1 MIRNTYKTNKK
12 ISKLFYIIMTI
23 IIVWFI
29 GMQIFG
35 PNEHVFDQSGHSIVY
50 HGAFTWEKSDGTKQK
65 ISVPGRYKVP
75 VKQTMV
81 ITTTLPDDYNEN
93 MIAIR
98 SSLQDVRFY
107 IDGELRREYNARRMH
122 KFGKNSASRYV
133 FCKTSSD
140 DAGKKL
146 RLELT
151 TNTTNYSGVVNTIY
165 CGDQMQIWSYIFSQN
180 SSETVIGLFIFFTS
194 VATILFSIALSIVY
208 KTKFDIEYLGWCMLM
223 ESVWM
228 IGESKV
234 RQLLV
239 PNATGLAASCFIM
252 IMLCPLPISLYI
264 NSLQQGRYKKIF
276 HWICFAASLNFIIST
291 ILHIAGIADY
301 IETMSVAHVILI
313 ITFLAVILTFL
324 IEYWNHKDRSD
335 RLLFFGLVITM
346 LAVIFEVAS
355 VYYTVSVCGIFIGIA
370 ILILLFINI
379 IRTIHIIRDI
389 IKKQQREEL
398 DKRKKHME
406 EMSLQLM
413 KMLSTTIEAKD
424 EYTRGHSHRVAEYSV
439 LIARELGW
447 SGKDLENL
455 KNATYLHDIG
465 KIGIPDTILNKP
477 TKLTDEEFSIIKEH
491 TTIGANILKNI
502 SLIDHVQEIV
512 RNHHE
517 RYDGN
522 GYPDGL
528 KGEEI
533 PIRARIVAVAD
544 SYDAMSSHRIYRNQ
558 LPLEKIIRELEHN
571 KGTQFDPEIAD
582 IFLKL
587 LSEDRVHVKEDYLSM
602 AENDQLPEAEIEMSK
617 FISDIMSTL
626 RTQKNRENLDFLTG
640 LPTRNKGEQVVA
652 QLMQRHSGCLAFM
665 DMDNLKTVND
675 IYGHKAGDR
684 VLKLLGT
691 LLLEYTSECIVCR
704 LGGDEFLLFMPDA
717 NKNDITELMKDIFDK
732 FNARK
737 EQDHELHAASISA
750 GLYMCNIGE
759 SFEECYNKADKA
771 LYFVKQNGKSDFSF
785 YQQISES
792 ACEDRATGKDLAL
805 IAKALR
811 ESGNYSGALD
821 LDYREFS
828 KIYEYMNH
836 LGARYKYHC
845 YLVMVTMETTP
856 DYVMYIENIEHALDC
871 MEQAIRQK
879 IRKVDVCTRY
889 SSMQYLII
897 LFEADETKI
906 PQVMDRIFI
915 EYYKLYSK
923 HHFEPSYEYL
933 PIMIEE
939 SSGSKETITTDK

>member
-1 MIRNTYKTNKK
+1 MIRKTYKTNKK

-23 IIVWFI
+23 IIAWFI

-50 HGAFTWEKSDGTKQK
+50 HGAFIWEKSDGTKQK

-75 VKQTMV
+75 AKQTMV

-93 MIAIR
+93 MIAIH

-107 IDGELRREYNARRMH
+107 IDGELRREYNAKRMH
-122 KFGKNSASRYV
+122 RFGKNSASRYV

-140 DAGKKL
+140 DAGKEL

-180 SSETVIGLFIFFTS
+180 SSETVIGIFLFFTS
-194 VATILFSIALSIVY
+194 VVTILFSIALGIVY
-208 KTKFDIEYLGWCMLM
+208 KTKFDMEYLGWCMLM
-223 ESVWM
+223 GSVWM

-301 IETMSVAHVILI
+301 IETMPVAHVILI

-346 LAVIFEVAS
+346 LAVIFEAAS
-355 VYYTVSVCGIFIGIA
+355 VYYTVSVSGIFIGIA

-665 DMDNLKTVND
+665 DMDNLKTIND

-732 FNARK
+732 FNTRK

-759 SFEECYNKADKA
+759 SFEECYTKADKA

-785 YQQISES
+785 YRQISEVH
-792 ACEDRATGKDLAL
+792 CENHATGKDLDL

-821 LDYREFS
+821 LDYREFA

>member
-1 MIRNTYKTNKK
+1 MR
-12 ISKLFYIIMTI
+12 
-23 IIVWFI
+23 
-29 GMQIFG
+29 
-35 PNEHVFDQSGHSIVY
+35 
-50 HGAFTWEKSDGTKQK
+50 
-65 ISVPGRYKVP
+65 
-75 VKQTMV
+75 
-81 ITTTLPDDYNEN
+81 
-93 MIAIR
+93 
-98 SSLQDVRFY
+98 
-107 IDGELRREYNARRMH
+107 
-122 KFGKNSASRYV
+122 
-133 FCKTSSD
+133 
-140 DAGKKL
+140 
-146 RLELT
+146 
-151 TNTTNYSGVVNTIY
+151 
-165 CGDQMQIWSYIFSQN
+165 
-180 SSETVIGLFIFFTS
+180 
-194 VATILFSIALSIVY
+194 
-208 KTKFDIEYLGWCMLM
+208 
-223 ESVWM
+223 
-228 IGESKV
+228 
-234 RQLLV
+234 
-239 PNATGLAASCFIM
+239 
-252 IMLCPLPISLYI
+252 
-264 NSLQQGRYKKIF
+264 
-276 HWICFAASLNFIIST
+276 
-291 ILHIAGIADY
+291 
-301 IETMSVAHVILI
+301 
-313 ITFLAVILTFL
+313 
-324 IEYWNHKDRSD
+324 
-335 RLLFFGLVITM
+335 
-346 LAVIFEVAS
+346 
-355 VYYTVSVCGIFIGIA
+355 
-370 ILILLFINI
+370 
-379 IRTIHIIRDI
+379 
-389 IKKQQREEL
+389 
-398 DKRKKHME
+398 
-406 EMSLQLM
+406 
-413 KMLSTTIEAKD
+413 
-424 EYTRGHSHRVAEYSV
+424 
-439 LIARELGW
+439 
-447 SGKDLENL
+447 
-455 KNATYLHDIG
+455 
-465 KIGIPDTILNKP
+465 
-477 TKLTDEEFSIIKEH
+477 
-491 TTIGANILKNI
+491 
-502 SLIDHVQEIV
+502 
-512 RNHHE
+512 
-517 RYDGN
+517 
-522 GYPDGL
+522 
-528 KGEEI
+528 
-533 PIRARIVAVAD
+533 
-544 SYDAMSSHRIYRNQ
+544 SHRIYRNQ

-675 IYGHKAGDR
+675 IYGHKAGNR

-845 YLVMVTMETTP
+845 YLVMVTLDTTP

-923 HHFEPSYEYL
+923 HRFEPSYEYL

-939 SSGSKETITTDK
+939 SSGSKETHNNR

>member
-1 MIRNTYKTNKK
+1 MR
-12 ISKLFYIIMTI
+12 
-23 IIVWFI
+23 
-29 GMQIFG
+29 
-35 PNEHVFDQSGHSIVY
+35 
-50 HGAFTWEKSDGTKQK
+50 
-65 ISVPGRYKVP
+65 
-75 VKQTMV
+75 
-81 ITTTLPDDYNEN
+81 
-93 MIAIR
+93 
-98 SSLQDVRFY
+98 
-107 IDGELRREYNARRMH
+107 RRMH

-301 IETMSVAHVILI
+301 IETMPVAHVILI

-346 LAVIFEVAS
+346 LAVIFEAAS

>member
-1 MIRNTYKTNKK
+1 MIRKNYKTNKK
-12 ISKLFYIIMTI
+12 ISRLFYIIMTVI
-23 IIVWFI
+23 IIWFV

-35 PNEHVFDQSGHSIVY
+35 PNEHIFDQSGHSIIY
-50 HGAFTWEKSDGTKQK
+50 DGTFTWVKADGAKQN
-65 ISVPGRYKVP
+65 ILVPGRYKVP
-75 VKQTMV
+75 AGQTMV
-81 ITTTLPDDYNEN
+81 ITTTLPDYYDEN
-93 MIAIR
+93 MIVIR
-98 SSLQDVRFY
+98 SSLQNVRFY
-107 IDGELRREYNARRMH
+107 VNGKLRRNYDAKRLHR
-122 KFGKNSASRYV
+122 FGKNSASRYV
-133 FCKTSSD
+133 FCKTSSA
-140 DAGKKL
+140 DAGKEL
-146 RLELT
+146 RLELVT
-151 TNTTNYSGVVNTIY
+151 HTSNYSGVVNTVY

-180 SSETVIGLFIFFTS
+180 STETVIGIFIFFTS
-194 VATILFSIALSIVY
+194 IVTILFSIALGIVY
-208 KTKFDIEYLGWCMLM
+208 KTKFDMEYLGWCMLM
-223 ESVWM
+223 CSVWM

-239 PNATGLAASCFIM
+239 PNASGLAVSCFVM

-264 NSLQQGRYKKIF
+264 NSLQQGKYKKLF
-276 HWICFAASLNFIIST
+276 LGICVIATLNFIICT
-291 ILHIAGIADY
+291 ILHLTGIADY
-301 IETMSVAHVILI
+301 IETLPVTHFILV
-313 ITFLAVILTFL
+313 ITFLAVIFSFL
-324 IEYWNHKDRSD
+324 IGYLDHKDRSD
-335 RLLFFGLVITM
+335 HMLFLGLLVTIF
-346 LAVIFEVAS
+346 AVIFEEIS
-355 VYYTVSVCGIFIGIA
+355 VYYTVSISGVFVGIA
-370 ILILLFINI
+370 MLILLFMNI

-389 IKKQQREEL
+389 IKQQQRQEL
-398 DKRKKHME
+398 DQRKKHMK

-413 KMLSTTIEAKD
+413 QMLSTTIEAKD

-447 SGKDLENL
+447 NEEDLEDL
-455 KNATYLHDIG
+455 KNAAYLHDIG

-477 TKLTDEEFSIIKEH
+477 TKLTEEEFSIIKEH

-533 PIRARIVAVAD
+533 PLRARIVAVAD
-544 SYDAMSSHRIYRNQ
+544 SYDAMSSQRIYRNQ
-558 LPLEKIIRELEHN
+558 LPFDKIILELERN
-571 KGTQFDPEIAD
+571 KGTQFDPKIAD

-587 LSEDRVHVKEDYLSM
+587 LNENRIHVKEDYLSM
-602 AENDQLPEAEIEMSK
+602 TESDQIPEAEIEMSQ
-617 FISDIMSTL
+617 FISDIMSTI
-626 RTQKNRENLDFLTG
+626 RTQKSRENLDFLTG

-691 LLLEYTSECIVCR
+691 LLLEYSSECIVCR

-717 NKNDITELMKDIFDK
+717 NRNDMTDLMTDIFEK
-732 FNARK
+732 FQSRK
-737 EQDHELHAASISA
+737 EEDHELHAASISA
-750 GLYMCNIGE
+750 GLYMCNVGD
-759 SFEECYNKADKA
+759 SFEECYMKADKA

-792 ACEDRATGKDLAL
+792 DCKDRATGKDLAL

-821 LDYREFS
+821 LDYREFA

-871 MEQAIRQK
+871 MEQAIRQR
-879 IRKVDVCTRY
+879 IRKVDICTRY

-897 LFEADETKI
+897 LFEADEAKI
-906 PQVMDRIFI
+906 GQVMDRIFI

-923 HHFEPSYEYL
+923 HHFEPTYEYL
-933 PIMIEE
+933 PIMRD
-939 SSGSKETITTDK
+939 ETPNL

>member
-1 MIRNTYKTNKK
+1 
-12 ISKLFYIIMTI
+12 
-23 IIVWFI
+23 
-29 GMQIFG
+29 
-35 PNEHVFDQSGHSIVY
+35 
-50 HGAFTWEKSDGTKQK
+50 
-65 ISVPGRYKVP
+65 
-75 VKQTMV
+75 MV

-194 VATILFSIALSIVY
+194 VATILFSIALGIVY

-301 IETMSVAHVILI
+301 IETMPVAHVILI

-346 LAVIFEVAS
+346 LAVIFEAAS

-939 SSGSKETITTDK
+939 SSGSKETHNNR

>member
-1 MIRNTYKTNKK
+1 MIRKTNKK

-23 IIVWFI
+23 IIAWFI

-35 PNEHVFDQSGHSIVY
+35 PNEHVFDQSGHSLVY
-50 HGAFTWEKSDGTKQK
+50 HGAFIWEKSDGTKQK

-75 VKQTMV
+75 AKQTMV

-107 IDGELRREYNARRMH
+107 IDEELRREYNARRMH

-165 CGDQMQIWSYIFSQN
+165 CGDQMQIWSHIFSQN
-180 SSETVIGLFIFFTS
+180 STETVIGIFLFFTS
-194 VATILFSIALSIVY
+194 VVTILFSIALGIVY
-208 KTKFDIEYLGWCMLM
+208 KTKFDMEYLGWCMLM
-223 ESVWM
+223 GSVWM

-252 IMLCPLPISLYI
+252 IMLCPLPISLYV

-301 IETMSVAHVILI
+301 IETMPVAHVILI
-313 ITFLAVILTFL
+313 ITFLAIILTFL
-324 IEYWNHKDRSD
+324 IGYWNHKDRSD

-346 LAVIFEVAS
+346 LAVIFEAVS
-355 VYYTVSVCGIFIGIA
+355 VYYTVSISGIFIGIA
-370 ILILLFINI
+370 ILMLLFINI

-413 KMLSTTIEAKD
+413 QMLSTTLEAKD

-447 SGKDLENL
+447 NEKDLENL
-455 KNATYLHDIG
+455 KNAAYLHDIG

-544 SYDAMSSHRIYRNQ
+544 SYDAMSSQRIYRNQ

-652 QLMQRHSGCLAFM
+652 QLMQRHSGYLAFM

-845 YLVMVTMETTP
+845 YLVMVTIETTP

>member
-1 MIRNTYKTNKK
+1 MIRKTNKK

-23 IIVWFI
+23 IIAWFI

-35 PNEHVFDQSGHSIVY
+35 PNEHVFDQSGHSLVY

-75 VKQTMV
+75 AKQTMV

-107 IDGELRREYNARRMH
+107 IDEELRREYNARRMH

-165 CGDQMQIWSYIFSQN
+165 CGDQMQIWSHIFSQN
-180 SSETVIGLFIFFTS
+180 STETVIGIFLFFTS
-194 VATILFSIALSIVY
+194 VVTILFSIALGIVY
-208 KTKFDIEYLGWCMLM
+208 KTKFDMEYLGWCMLM
-223 ESVWM
+223 GSVWM

-252 IMLCPLPISLYI
+252 IMLCPLPISLYV

-301 IETMSVAHVILI
+301 IETMPVAHVILI
-313 ITFLAVILTFL
+313 ITFLAIILTFL
-324 IEYWNHKDRSD
+324 IGYWNHKDRSD

-346 LAVIFEVAS
+346 LAVIFEAVS
-355 VYYTVSVCGIFIGIA
+355 VYYTVSISGIFIGIA
-370 ILILLFINI
+370 ILMLLFINI

-413 KMLSTTIEAKD
+413 QMLSTTLEAKD
-424 EYTRGHSHRVAEYSV
+424 EY
-439 LIARELGW
+439 
-447 SGKDLENL
+447 
-455 KNATYLHDIG
+455 
-465 KIGIPDTILNKP
+465 
-477 TKLTDEEFSIIKEH
+477 

-544 SYDAMSSHRIYRNQ
+544 SYDAMSSQRIYRNQ

>member
-1 MIRNTYKTNKK
+1 
-12 ISKLFYIIMTI
+12 
-23 IIVWFI
+23 
-29 GMQIFG
+29 
-35 PNEHVFDQSGHSIVY
+35 
-50 HGAFTWEKSDGTKQK
+50 
-65 ISVPGRYKVP
+65 
-75 VKQTMV
+75 MV

-107 IDGELRREYNARRMH
+107 IDEELRREYNARRMH

-165 CGDQMQIWSYIFSQN
+165 CGDQMQIWSHIFSQN
-180 SSETVIGLFIFFTS
+180 STETVIGIFLFFTS
-194 VATILFSIALSIVY
+194 VVTILFSIALGIVY
-208 KTKFDIEYLGWCMLM
+208 KTKFDMEYLGWCMLM
-223 ESVWM
+223 GSVWM

-252 IMLCPLPISLYI
+252 IMLCPLPISLYV

-301 IETMSVAHVILI
+301 IETMPVAHVILI
-313 ITFLAVILTFL
+313 ITFLAIILTFL
-324 IEYWNHKDRSD
+324 IGYWNHKDRSD

-346 LAVIFEVAS
+346 LAVIFEAVS
-355 VYYTVSVCGIFIGIA
+355 VYYTVSISGIFIGIA
-370 ILILLFINI
+370 ILMLLFINI

-413 KMLSTTIEAKD
+413 QMLSTTLEAKD

-447 SGKDLENL
+447 NEKDLENL
-455 KNATYLHDIG
+455 KNAAYLHDIG

-544 SYDAMSSHRIYRNQ
+544 SYDAMSSQRIYRNQ

>member
-1 MIRNTYKTNKK
+1 
-12 ISKLFYIIMTI
+12 
-23 IIVWFI
+23 
-29 GMQIFG
+29 
-35 PNEHVFDQSGHSIVY
+35 
-50 HGAFTWEKSDGTKQK
+50 
-65 ISVPGRYKVP
+65 
-75 VKQTMV
+75 
-81 ITTTLPDDYNEN
+81 
-93 MIAIR
+93 
-98 SSLQDVRFY
+98 
-107 IDGELRREYNARRMH
+107 
-122 KFGKNSASRYV
+122 
-133 FCKTSSD
+133 
-140 DAGKKL
+140 
-146 RLELT
+146 
-151 TNTTNYSGVVNTIY
+151 
-165 CGDQMQIWSYIFSQN
+165 
-180 SSETVIGLFIFFTS
+180 
-194 VATILFSIALSIVY
+194 
-208 KTKFDIEYLGWCMLM
+208 MLM

-346 LAVIFEVAS
+346 LAVIFEAAS

>member
-1 MIRNTYKTNKK
+1 M
-12 ISKLFYIIMTI
+12 
-23 IIVWFI
+23 
-29 GMQIFG
+29 
-35 PNEHVFDQSGHSIVY
+35 
-50 HGAFTWEKSDGTKQK
+50 
-65 ISVPGRYKVP
+65 
-75 VKQTMV
+75 
-81 ITTTLPDDYNEN
+81 
-93 MIAIR
+93 
-98 SSLQDVRFY
+98 
-107 IDGELRREYNARRMH
+107 
-122 KFGKNSASRYV
+122 
-133 FCKTSSD
+133 
-140 DAGKKL
+140 
-146 RLELT
+146 
-151 TNTTNYSGVVNTIY
+151 
-165 CGDQMQIWSYIFSQN
+165 
-180 SSETVIGLFIFFTS
+180 IGLFIFFTS

-346 LAVIFEVAS
+346 LAVIFEAAS

-750 GLYMCNIGE
+750 GSYMCNIGE

>member
-1 MIRNTYKTNKK
+1 MIRKTNKK

-23 IIVWFI
+23 IIAWFI

-35 PNEHVFDQSGHSIVY
+35 PNEHVFDQSGHSLVY
-50 HGAFTWEKSDGTKQK
+50 HGAFIWEKSDGTKQK

-75 VKQTMV
+75 AKQTMV

-107 IDGELRREYNARRMH
+107 IDEELRREYNARRMH

-165 CGDQMQIWSYIFSQN
+165 CGDQMQIWSHIFSQN
-180 SSETVIGLFIFFTS
+180 STETVIGIFLFFTS
-194 VATILFSIALSIVY
+194 VVTILFSIALGIVY
-208 KTKFDIEYLGWCMLM
+208 KTKFDMEYLGWCMLM
-223 ESVWM
+223 GSVWM

-252 IMLCPLPISLYI
+252 IMLCPLPISLYV

-301 IETMSVAHVILI
+301 IETMPVAHVILI
-313 ITFLAVILTFL
+313 ITFLAIILTFL
-324 IEYWNHKDRSD
+324 IGYWNHKDRSD

-346 LAVIFEVAS
+346 LAVIFEAVS
-355 VYYTVSVCGIFIGIA
+355 VYYTVSISGIFIGIA
-370 ILILLFINI
+370 ILMLLFINI

-413 KMLSTTIEAKD
+413 QMLSTTLEAKD

-447 SGKDLENL
+447 NEKDLENL
-455 KNATYLHDIG
+455 KNAAYLHDIG

-544 SYDAMSSHRIYRNQ
+544 SYDAMSSQRIYRNQ

-652 QLMQRHSGCLAFM
+652 QLMQRHSGYLAFM

-805 IAKALR
+805 IAKTLR

-845 YLVMVTMETTP
+845 YLVMVTIETTP